1 MARRRSAALLAALV
15 VAAGCRHAVPP
26 SAPLPAGWQ
35 ALVVAPRAFSA
46 LYRFSCCGH
55 RGLVLTVRGDG
66 DSLAL
71 SVAVPPGGTA
81 LAAWVGPG
89 GGFVERVKQGCREAL
104 PPGVL
109 PLAAGA
115 SLPIDPALA
124 ALLLSGLLPAGAREL
139 PELPGWVEAASG
151 GLAWRARV
159 TGPEPHW
166 TRVLLTRVGDATPA
180 MSVVRTDE
188 GGRVPHR
195 LVLTAGT
202 VEADLDLQAWR
213 PSGAPAPPAW
223 LTAPE
228 CGTRP

>member
-1 MARRRSAALLAALV
+1 VARRRSAALLAALV

-66 DSLAL
+66 ESLAL

-124 ALLLSGLLPAGAREL
+124 ALLLSGLLPAGTREL

-166 TRVLLTRVGDATPA
+166 TQVLLTRVGDATPA

-228 CGTRP
+228 CGARP